1 VKPASFEYHRPASI
15 GEALDLLALHGPQ
28 CKLIAGGQSLV
39 PMMNMRLASPAH
51 LIDINDLS
59 ELAGVRDCVGA
70 IEVGTLT
77 RHCEVA
83 SSALLQAHCPLLP
96 QAAAT
101 IGHYA
106 IRQRGTLGGS
116 LAHADPAA
124 QMALV
129 ARTLDARITLASRSG
144 EREVGSAA
152 FFEGAM
158 ATAVRPDEMIVRVR
172 YPKLSSGE
180 RSSFRLFSRRHGDF
194 AIISVAVV
202 LEVHERR
209 VRKLLVGVNGA
220 SPVPARLDEMAAA
233 FLGKTPDTRW
243 MDDLGQAVYDAI
255 TPEDSGRIPPIYR
268 RELARRLT
276 MQTLQELLA
285 EREEA
290 VA

>member
-1 VKPASFEYHRPASI
+1 MKPASFEYHRPASI

-28 CKLIAGGQSLV
+28 GKLISGGQSLV

-59 ELAGVRDCVGA
+59 ELAGVREQGGA
-70 IEVGTLT
+70 VEVGTLT

-83 SSALLQAHCPLLP
+83 SSALLKAHCPLLP

-129 ARTLDARITLASRSG
+129 ACTLDARITLASRSG

-158 ATAVRPDEMIVRVR
+158 ATAARPDEMIVRVR
-172 YPKLSSGE
+172 YPKLSPEE
-180 RSSFRLFSRRHGDF
+180 RSSFKLFSRRHGDF

-202 LEVHERR
+202 LEVHESR
-209 VRKLLVGVNGA
+209 VRKLLIGVNGA
-220 SPVPARLDEMAAA
+220 SPVPLRLDAVAAE
-233 FLGKTPDTRW
+233 FLGKAPDARW
-243 MDDLGQAVYDAI
+243 VENLGEAVYHAI
-255 TPEDSGRIPPIYR
+255 TPEDSVRIPPIYR

-276 MQTLQELLA
+276 VQALQESLA
-285 EREEA
+285 GREE
-290 VA
+290 VAA